1 MKFQIIV
8 KDPNLMDQLADLENP
23 AKIQTATEFIERYVK
38 YGEYLSLEFD
48 TETPGIVKVLK
59 P

>member
-1 MKFQIIV
+1 MKFQIII